1 MSGFFD
7 SLLNTLAAA
16 VTAVLSIFGGAPD
29 GPPLYQG
36 YAEGEYVR
44 IAVPESGVLD
54 MLAVK
59 RGDRVEAGQVVF
71 ALEQDREKAARAQ
84 AAAQL
89 AQAEAQLA
97 NLTKGRR
104 KPEIDALEAQRN
116 QADAALRLSSAQL
129 ERIRQLASSNVAAAD
144 RLDTARASFERDQA
158 RVAELS
164 AQIAAARMAARSDEI
179 RAAEANVEAARAALE
194 QADWR
199 LSKRVGIAVQGGI
212 VTDTTF
218 RLGEM
223 VGTGAPVVS
232 ILPPE
237 SIKVR
242 FFVPQ
247 SVLGGLKLGQAVR
260 LYWDGA
266 GEVKGHVTYVAPQ
279 AEFTP
284 PVIYSRG
291 NREKLV
297 FMVEAV
303 TDAPDDRLHPGQP
316 VDVSVVP

>member
-1 MSGFFD
+1 
-7 SLLNTLAAA
+7 
-16 VTAVLSIFGGAPD
+16 
-29 GPPLYQG
+29 
-36 YAEGEYVR
+36 
-44 IAVPESGVLD
+44 
-54 MLAVK
+54 
-59 RGDRVEAGQVVF
+59 VEEGQVIF

-89 AQAEAQLA
+89 SQAEAQLA

-104 KPEIDALEAQRN
+104 KPEIDALEAQRS

-164 AQIAAARMAARSDEI
+164 AQIASARMSARSDEI

-199 LSKRVGIAVQGGI
+199 LSKRVGAAAQGGI

-218 RLGEM
+218 RLGET
-223 VGTGAPVVS
+223 VGAGAPVVS
-232 ILPPE
+232 ILPPD

-242 FFVPQ
+242 VFVPQ
-247 SVLGGLKLGQAVR
+247 AIVGGLKIGQPVM
-260 LYWDGA
+260 LHWDGA
-266 GEVKGHVTYVAPQ
+266 GDVRGHVTYVAPQ

-297 FMVEAV
+297 FLVEAV
-303 TDAPDDRLHPGQP
+303 TDSPDARLHPGQP
-316 VDVSVVP
+316 VEVRVVP

>member
-16 VTAVLSIFGGAPD
+16 GTALLAVFGGAPD

-54 MLAVK
+54 VLAVR
-59 RGDRVEAGQVVF
+59 RGDRVAAGQVVF
-71 ALEQDREKAARAQ
+71 ALEQDREKTARAQ

-116 QADAALRLSSAQL
+116 QADAALRLSSAQF

-158 RVAELS
+158 RVAELV

-179 RAAEANVEAARAALE
+179 RAAEAHVEAARAALE

-199 LSKRVGIAVQGGI
+199 LSKRIGVAAQGGI

-218 RLGEM
+218 RPGET
-223 VGTGAPVVS
+223 VAAGAPVVS

-242 FFVPQ
+242 AFVPQ
-247 SVLGGLKLGQAVR
+247 AVVGGLTLGQAVT
-260 LYWDGA
+260 LHWDGA
-266 GEVKGHVTYVAPQ
+266 GTVKGHVTYIAPQ

-291 NREKLV
+291 NRDKLV

-303 TDAPDDRLHPGQP
+303 TDTPDGRLHPGQP
-316 VDVSVVP
+316 VDVSFVP

>member
-1 MSGFFD
+1 MSGFFA
-7 SLLNTLAAA
+7 SILNALAAA
-16 VTAVLSIFGGAPD
+16 GTAVLSIFGAAPE
-29 GPPLYQG
+29 GPPIYQG

-44 IAVPESGVLD
+44 IALPEAGVLD
-54 MLAVK
+54 FLAVK
-59 RGDRVEAGQVVF
+59 RGDRVEAGQVIF

-89 AQAEAQLA
+89 SQAEAQLA

-164 AQIAAARMAARSDEI
+164 AQIASARMSARSDEI

-199 LSKRVGIAVQGGI
+199 LSKRVGMAAQGGI

-218 RLGEM
+218 RLGET
-223 VGTGAPVVS
+223 VGAGAPVVS
-232 ILPPE
+232 ILPPD

-242 FFVPQ
+242 VFVPQ
-247 SVLGGLKLGQAVR
+247 AIVGGLKIGQPVM
-260 LYWDGA
+260 LHWDGA
-266 GEVKGHVTYVAPQ
+266 GDVRGHVTYVAPQ

-297 FMVEAV
+297 FLVEAV
-303 TDAPDDRLHPGQP
+303 TDSPDARLHPGQP
-316 VDVSVVP
+316 VEVRVVP

>member
-59 RGDRVEAGQVVF
+59 RGDRVEPGQVVF

-129 ERIRQLASSNVAAAD
+129 DRIRQLASSNVAAAD

-164 AQIAAARMAARSDEI
+164 AQIASARMAARSDEI

-194 QADWR
+194 QAEWR
-199 LSKRVGIAVQGGI
+199 LSKRVGTAVQGGI

-223 VGTGAPVVS
+223 VGAGAPVVS
-232 ILPPE
+232 FLPPE

-247 SVLGGLKLGQAVR
+247 AVLGGLKLGQAVT
-260 LYWDGA
+260 LHWDGA
-266 GEVKGHVTYVAPQ
+266 GDAKGHVTYIAPQ

-303 TDAPDDRLHPGQP
+303 TDAPDERLHPGQP

>member
-7 SLLNTLAAA
+7 SLFNTLAAA
-16 VTAVLSIFGGAPD
+16 VTAVLSIFGGAAD

-59 RGDRVEAGQVVF
+59 RGDRVEPGQVIF

-164 AQIAAARMAARSDEI
+164 AQIASARMAARSDEI

-218 RLGEM
+218 RLGET

-247 SVLGGLKLGQAVR
+247 AVLGGLKIGQAVT

-297 FMVEAV
+297 FMVEAM
-303 TDAPDDRLHPGQP
+303 TDAPDARLHPGQP